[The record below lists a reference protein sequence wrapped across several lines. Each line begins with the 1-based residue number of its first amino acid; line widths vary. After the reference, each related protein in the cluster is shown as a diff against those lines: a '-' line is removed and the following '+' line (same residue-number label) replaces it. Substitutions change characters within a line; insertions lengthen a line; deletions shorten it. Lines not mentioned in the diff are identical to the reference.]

1 MDADPSHGRRPLR
14 RIGGTTPQAGRSAP
28 DAVVI
33 GATGLSVADVVAVAR
48 HRSPVVLGED
58 AVGAMERSYAITR
71 ELVDREGA
79 VYGLSTGFG
88 ALADRYIDPSQR
100 AALQA
105 GLIRSHAATVGDEVE
120 VEVVRAMTL
129 LRARSLALGHSGI
142 RVRVAEGLL
151 ALLNHGIT
159 PVVRE
164 HGSLGC
170 SGDLAPLAHVG
181 LALMGEGEVLT
192 SSGTRQSAAEAL
204 AGAGLDPLVL
214 EAKEGLALTNG
225 TDGMLGHLCLACQ
238 DVADLL
244 TAAEVAAA
252 LSVEGLLGTDQ
263 AYLPELMAL
272 RPHPGQAASAAHLL
286 ALLAGSE
293 IVASHRHGDSRV
305 QDAYSLR
312 CAPQVLGAARDT
324 LEHVRTVV
332 DRELESAI
340 DNPVVLDD
348 GRVASCGNFHGAP
361 LAYVAD
367 FLAIA
372 LADVASIAERRVDR
386 LLDPARSAGLPAFLA
401 ADPGVDSGL
410 MIAQY
415 TAAALVAE
423 CRRLA
428 VPAAV
433 DSIPTSAMQ
442 EDHVSMG
449 WAAARKLRTAI
460 ADVARVVAIEVMAGA
475 RAVELRAPLRPAPAT
490 GAVIT
495 GLRSAGVGG
504 MGPDRYVAPE
514 IDATLE
520 LVRSGAVVDW
530 ATSASSPL
538 R

>member
-1 MDADPSHGRRPLR
+1 VPDPV
-14 RIGGTTPQAGRSAP
+14 T
-28 DAVVI
+28 I
-33 GATGLSVADVVAVAR
+33 GARGLSINDVVAVAR
-48 HRSPVVLGED
+48 HHAPVVLGDD
-58 AVGAMERSYAITR
+58 AVAAMERSYAITR
-71 ELVDREGA
+71 ELVEREGA

-88 ALADRYIDPSQR
+88 ALADRYIEPAER
-100 AALQA
+100 AVLQA
-105 GLIRSHAATVGDEVE
+105 GLIRSHAATVGDEIE

-129 LRARSLALGHSGI
+129 LRARSLALGRSGI
-142 RVRVAEGLL
+142 RVRVAEGLV

-181 LALMGEGEVLT
+181 LALMGEGEITVGDG
-192 SSGTRQSAAEAL
+192 SHQSAAQAL
-204 AGAGLDPLVL
+204 AGTGLDPLVL

-225 TDGMLGHLCLACQ
+225 TDGMLAHLCLACH
-238 DVADLL
+238 DAADLL
-244 TAAEVAAA
+244 AAAEVAAA
-252 LSVEGLLGTDQ
+252 MSVEGLLGTDQ

-272 RPHPGQAASAAHLL
+272 RPHPGQATSAGHLM
-286 ALLAGSE
+286 ALLAGSQ
-293 IVASHRHGDSRV
+293 ITASHRRGHSQV

-324 LEHVRTVV
+324 LAHVRTVV
-332 DRELESAI
+332 ERELISAI
-340 DNPVVLDD
+340 DNPVVLPD

-386 LLDPARSAGLPAFLA
+386 LLDPTRSAGLPAFLA

-410 MIAQY
+410 MLAQY

-428 VPAAV
+428 VPASV
-433 DSIPTSAMQ
+433 ESIPTSAMQ

-449 WAAARKLRTAI
+449 WAAARKLRHAI
-460 ADVARVVAIEVMAGA
+460 TDVARVVAIEVMVGA
-475 RAVELRAPLRPAPAT
+475 RALELRGPLRPARAT
-490 GAVIT
+490 AAVIA
-495 GLRSAGVGG
+495 GLRTAGVEG
-504 MGPDRYVAPE
+504 MGPDRYLAPE
-514 IDATLE
+514 IDATLA
-520 LVRSGAVVDW
+520 LVTSGAVVRW
-530 ATSASSPL
+530 AESAAGPL